1 MQEISDINIEIWA
14 NNIIIRLISILK
26 FKLNVVPLV
35 EESEVWL
42 NLTSTIYHH
51 WSPLYLFPS
60 YQETLLLFE
69 RKQTRTLC
77 YLIDKRTKSY
87 K

>member
-51 WSPLYLFPS
+51 WSPLYFH
-60 YQETLLLFE
+60 
-69 RKQTRTLC
+69 LC
-77 YLIDKRTKSY
+77 FNHKTTKEY
-87 K
+87 F